1 MELSA
6 YNEAKKRFET
16 YDMRVAD
23 NSLTVDAAYDI
34 LVGDRVRDERNAR
47 LAATDFRVVN
57 DAPWETAP
65 WVSYRQEL
73 RDIPESAEFPH
84 TVVWPTEPTA

>member
-34 LVGDRVRDERNAR
+34 LVGDRVRVERNA
-47 LAATDFRVVN
+47 LLDATDFRMVN
-57 DAPWETAP
+57 DAPWETTP
-65 WVSYRQEL
+65 WATYRQDL
-73 RDIPESAEFPH
+73 RDLPESPGFPH
-84 TVVWPTEPTA
+84 DVTWPVEPS